1 MISGGFEHPRAMAT
15 TPKVDPAMSIVDCHV
30 HFIDAGQFR
39 YPIFPE
45 RSAGFEALV
54 GDYSALP
61 RRYLPADYL
70 ADAAGLHIDGTVC
83 AEFMSSTPFEELRWA
98 QSLADAS
105 GHPSGTIACVDFRD
119 PDVEHT
125 IEAYRAL
132 GRVRA
137 VRQHLAWH
145 PTSDLLRFAQAP
157 DLLDDVDW
165 RRGLASLR
173 IHDLACEIEIFAT
186 QLADLTR
193 VARNFPDLRF
203 ILPIMGWPI
212 DLTEQGFRAWRSD
225 MAGLARC
232 ENVAVKIFGA
242 ECIFGLNWTVPQI
255 RPWVLTTIEL
265 FGPPRCMFASLMPI
279 AALSRPMQ
287 DVYRAYEEIIEGFT
301 PSERRHLFHD
311 TAKSNYRV

>member
-1 MISGGFEHPRAMAT
+1 MRRVRASESHGDN
-15 TPKVDPAMSIVDCHV
+15 PKVDPAMSIVDCHV

-105 GHPSGTIACVDFRD
+105 GHPSGTIACVDFRG

-145 PTSDLLRFAQAP
+145 PTSDLLRFAPAP

-203 ILPIMGWPI
+203 ILPMMGWPI

-265 FGPPRCMFASLMPI
+265 FGPTRCMFASLMPI

>member
-45 RSAGFEALV
+45 RSAGLEALV

-203 ILPIMGWPI
+203 ILPMMGWPI

-265 FGPPRCMFASLMPI
+265 FGPTRCMFASLMPI

>member
-1 MISGGFEHPRAMAT
+1 
-15 TPKVDPAMSIVDCHV
+15 
-30 HFIDAGQFR
+30 
-39 YPIFPE
+39 
-45 RSAGFEALV
+45 LV
-54 GDYSALP
+54 GNYSALP
-61 RRYLPADYL
+61 RHYLPADYL

-98 QSLADAS
+98 QSLADGS

-186 QLADLTR
+186 QLTDLTR
-193 VARNFPDLRF
+193 VARNFPDLRL
-203 ILPIMGWPI
+203 ILPMMGWPI

-265 FGPPRCMFASLMPI
+265 FGPTRCMFASLMPI

-287 DVYRAYEEIIEGFT
+287 DVYRAYEEIVEAFT

>member
-203 ILPIMGWPI
+203 ILPMMGWPI

-265 FGPPRCMFASLMPI
+265 FGPARCMFASLMPI

-287 DVYRAYEEIIEGFT
+287 DVYRAYEEIVEGFT

>member
-1 MISGGFEHPRAMAT
+1 MI
-15 TPKVDPAMSIVDCHV
+15 DCHV
-30 HFIDAGQFR
+30 HFIDANRFR

-54 GDYSALP
+54 GDYGALP

-70 ADAAGLHIDGTVC
+70 ADAAGLQIDGTVW

-105 GHPSGTIACVDFRD
+105 GQPSGTIACVDFRD
-119 PDVEHT
+119 PDFEHT
-125 IEAYRAL
+125 IEAYRGL

-145 PTSDLLRFAQAP
+145 PTNDLLRFAQAP
-157 DLLDDVDW
+157 DLMDDVAW

-173 IHDLACEIEIFAT
+173 NHDLACEIEVVST
-186 QLADLTR
+186 QLAELTS

-203 ILPIMGWPI
+203 ILPLMGWPI
-212 DLTEQGFRAWRSD
+212 DLTEQGFNAWRSD
-225 MAGLARC
+225 MAALARC

-255 RPWVLTTIEL
+255 RPWVLATIEL
-265 FGPPRCMFASLMPI
+265 FGPARCMFASLMPI
-279 AALSRPMQ
+279 AALSRPIQ
-287 DVYRAYEEIIEGFT
+287 DVYRAYEEIVEGFT
-301 PSERRHLFHD
+301 SSERRCLFHD
-311 TAKSNYRV
+311 TASANYRV

>member
-203 ILPIMGWPI
+203 ILPMMGWPI

-225 MAGLARC
+225 MAGLTRC

-265 FGPPRCMFASLMPI
+265 FGPTRCMFASLMPI

-287 DVYRAYEEIIEGFT
+287 DVYRAYEEIVEGFT

>member
-203 ILPIMGWPI
+203 ILPMMGWPI
-212 DLTEQGFRAWRSD
+212 DLMEQGFRAWRSD

-265 FGPPRCMFASLMPI
+265 FGPTRCMFASLMPI

-287 DVYRAYEEIIEGFT
+287 DVYRAYEEIVEGFT

>member
-1 MISGGFEHPRAMAT
+1 MICGGFEHPRAMAT

-98 QSLADAS
+98 QSLADLS

-203 ILPIMGWPI
+203 ILPMMGWPI

-265 FGPPRCMFASLMPI
+265 FGPTRCMFASLMPI

-287 DVYRAYEEIIEGFT
+287 DVYRAYEEIVEGFT

>member
-45 RSAGFEALV
+45 RSAGFDALV

-132 GRVRA
+132 GRVCA

-193 VARNFPDLRF
+193 VARNFPDLSF
-203 ILPIMGWPI
+203 ILPMMGWPI

-265 FGPPRCMFASLMPI
+265 FGPTRCMFASLMPI

-287 DVYRAYEEIIEGFT
+287 DVYRAYEEIVEGFT

>member
-54 GDYSALP
+54 GDYRALP

-83 AEFMSSTPFEELRWA
+83 AEFMSSTPFEELRWT

-105 GHPSGTIACVDFRD
+105 GQPSGTIACVDFRD

-125 IEAYRAL
+125 IEAYRSL

-137 VRQHLAWH
+137 VRQPLAWH

-203 ILPIMGWPI
+203 ILPMMGWPI

-265 FGPPRCMFASLMPI
+265 FGPTRCMFASLMPI

-287 DVYRAYEEIIEGFT
+287 DVYRAYEEIVEGFT

>member
-1 MISGGFEHPRAMAT
+1 MI
-15 TPKVDPAMSIVDCHV
+15 DCHV
-30 HFIDAGQFR
+30 HFFDASRFR

-70 ADAAGLHIDGTVC
+70 ADAAGLDIEGTVW
-83 AEFMSSTPFEELRWA
+83 AEFMSSTPLEELRWA
-98 QSLADAS
+98 HSLADAS
-105 GHPSGTIACVDFRD
+105 GQPRGTIICVDFRA
-119 PDVEHT
+119 PDFEQT
-125 IEAYRAL
+125 IEAYCGL
-132 GRVRA
+132 GRGRA
-137 VRQHLAWH
+137 VRQHVAWH
-145 PTSDLLRFAQAP
+145 PTNDLLRFAQAP
-157 DLLDDVDW
+157 DLMDDVAW

-173 IHDLACEIEIFAT
+173 NHDLACEIEVFAT

-203 ILPIMGWPI
+203 ILPLMGWPI
-212 DLTEQGFRAWRSD
+212 DLTEQGFHAWRSD

-255 RPWVLTTIEL
+255 RPWVLAAIEL
-265 FGPPRCMFASLMPI
+265 FGPARCMFASHMPI
-279 AALSRPMQ
+279 AALSRPIQ
-287 DVYRAYEEIIEGFT
+287 DVYGAYEEIVEGLT
-301 PSERRHLFHD
+301 SSERRCLFHD
-311 TAKSNYRV
+311 TARSYYRV

>member
-1 MISGGFEHPRAMAT
+1 MICGGFEHPRAMAT

-203 ILPIMGWPI
+203 ILPMMGWPI

-265 FGPPRCMFASLMPI
+265 FGPTRCMFASLMPI

-287 DVYRAYEEIIEGFT
+287 DVYRAYEEIVEGFT

>member
-203 ILPIMGWPI
+203 ILPMMGWPI

-265 FGPPRCMFASLMPI
+265 FGPTRCMFASLMPI

-287 DVYRAYEEIIEGFT
+287 DVYRAYEEIVEGFT

>member
-1 MISGGFEHPRAMAT
+1 MAT

-30 HFIDAGQFR
+30 HFIDADQFR

-45 RSAGFEALV
+45 RSTGFEALV

-105 GHPSGTIACVDFRD
+105 GQPSGTIACVDFRD

-203 ILPIMGWPI
+203 ILPMMGWPI

-255 RPWVLTTIEL
+255 RPWVLTDDRAIRADAL
-265 FGPPRCMFASLMPI
+265 HVCKPHADRCTLASH
-279 AALSRPMQ
+279 A
-287 DVYRAYEEIIEGFT
+287 
-301 PSERRHLFHD
+301 RRLQSLRGD
-311 TAKSNYRV
+311 R

>member
-1 MISGGFEHPRAMAT
+1 MICGGFEHPRAMAT

-203 ILPIMGWPI
+203 ILPMMGWPI

-232 ENVAVKIFGA
+232 ANVAVKIFGA

-265 FGPPRCMFASLMPI
+265 FGPTRCMFASLMPI

-287 DVYRAYEEIIEGFT
+287 DVYRAYEEIVEGFT

>member
-1 MISGGFEHPRAMAT
+1 MAT

-39 YPIFPE
+39 YPIFSELSP
-45 RSAGFEALV
+45 GFEALV
-54 GDYSALP
+54 GNYSALP
-61 RRYLPADYL
+61 RHYLPADYL

-98 QSLADAS
+98 QSLADGS

-173 IHDLACEIEIFAT
+173 ISRPCLRNRDLRHAAYRSHKSGQEFPRSPAHSADDG
-186 QLADLTR
+186 LADRLNGTGVSCLAER
-193 VARNFPDLRF
+193 HGRACALRECRGQDLRRRVH
-203 ILPIMGWPI
+203 L
-212 DLTEQGFRAWRSD
+212 RS
-225 MAGLARC
+225 
-232 ENVAVKIFGA
+232 
-242 ECIFGLNWTVPQI
+242 
-255 RPWVLTTIEL
+255 
-265 FGPPRCMFASLMPI
+265 
-279 AALSRPMQ
+279 
-287 DVYRAYEEIIEGFT
+287 
-301 PSERRHLFHD
+301 
-311 TAKSNYRV
+311 

>member
-203 ILPIMGWPI
+203 ILPMMGWPI

-265 FGPPRCMFASLMPI
+265 FGPTRCMFASLMPI